1 MIRFARAIGYAVAGA
16 LVAASP
22 TFANSTSVDAPL
34 APTYLSHTV
43 SMLDGASVPDPASE
57 ALQAAPVAPTDIEI
71 GAHAAAAIETTAEPE
86 IAKAETRSLGEL
98 VTNLADARVND
109 GEQECLAGAIYF
121 EAKGEPLEGQL
132 AVAEVVLNRTKSG
145 RFPTT
150 ICGVVKQ
157 RHQFSF
163 IRAGRFPPI
172 ARDSA
177 AWRKAIAIAHV
188 ALGDM
193 ASSRAGSAMFFH
205 AKYVA
210 PNWRGL
216 KRIATVGNHIFY
228 R

>member
-1 MIRFARAIGYAVAGA
+1 MLRFARAIGYAVAGA

-22 TFANSTSVDAPL
+22 TFANPTLVEAPL

-43 SMLDGASVPDPASE
+43 SMVDGSTASDPLE
-57 ALQAAPVAPTDIEI
+57 APATPVTSSPAEAEVS
-71 GAHAAAAIETTAEPE
+71 AHMAAAIEPAAEPLE
-86 IAKAETRSLGEL
+86 GQSLGEL
-98 VTNLADARVND
+98 VTTLAETDLTD

-132 AVAEVVLNRTKSG
+132 AVAEVVLNRSKSG

-157 RHQFSF
+157 KSQFSF
-163 IRAGRFPPI
+163 IRGGRFPPI
-172 ARDSA
+172 QKSSA

-188 ALGDM
+188 AMQDL
-193 ASSRAGSAMFFH
+193 AESRAGSAMFFH
-205 AKYVA
+205 ATYVS
-210 PNWRGL
+210 PGWRGL
-216 KRIATVGNHIFY
+216 KRVAQVGNHIFY

>member
-1 MIRFARAIGYAVAGA
+1 MIRFARAIGYAVAA
-16 LVAASP
+16 TLVASSP
-22 TFANSTSVDAPL
+22 TFANPTLTDAPL

-43 SMLDGASVPDPASE
+43 SMTD
-57 ALQAAPVAPTDIEI
+57 AAPAVNPVPAASPTAPAGPAELEI
-71 GAHAAAAIETTAEPE
+71 STHSEAAIEPATELPPIKSE
-86 IAKAETRSLGEL
+86 GRSLGEL
-98 VTNLADARVND
+98 VTTFADAQVND
-109 GEQECLAGAIYF
+109 GEQECLASAIYF

-132 AVAEVVLNRTKSG
+132 AVAEVVLNRTRSG

-188 ALGDM
+188 ALGEL
-193 ASSRAGSAMFFH
+193 AESRAGSAMFFH
-205 AKYVA
+205 AKYVS
-210 PNWRGL
+210 PSWRGL
-216 KRIATVGNHIFY
+216 KRVATVGNHIFY

>member
-1 MIRFARAIGYAVAGA
+1 MFRIARAIGYAVAGA

-22 TFANSTSVDAPL
+22 TFANPTLVEAPL

-43 SMLDGASVPDPASE
+43 SMTDAGATAALVETSPAAGTGDKADAE
-57 ALQAAPVAPTDIEI
+57 VA
-71 GAHAAAAIETTAEPE
+71 AHAVAAIEPATETLEGQSLGQLVTSL
-86 IAKAETRSLGEL
+86 AET
-98 VTNLADARVND
+98 NLTD

-132 AVAEVVLNRTKSG
+132 AVAEVVLNRSKSG

-157 RHQFSF
+157 KSQFSF
-163 IRAGRFPPI
+163 IRGGRFPPI
-172 ARDSA
+172 QKGSA

-188 ALGDM
+188 AMQDL
-193 ASSRAGSAMFFH
+193 ATSRAGSAMFFH
-205 AKYVA
+205 ATYVS
-210 PNWRGL
+210 PSWRGL
-216 KRIATVGNHIFY
+216 KRVAQVGNHIFY

>member
-1 MIRFARAIGYAVAGA
+1 MYRLARVIGYAVAGA

-22 TFANSTSVDAPL
+22 TFANPTLVEAPL

-43 SMLDGASVPDPASE
+43 SMVDGGAASE
-57 ALQAAPVAPTDIEI
+57 PLETPAAPVSSGPAEAEVS
-71 GAHAAAAIETTAEPE
+71 AHIAAAIEPAAESLE
-86 IAKAETRSLGEL
+86 GQSLGEL
-98 VTNLADARVND
+98 VTSFAETDLTD

-132 AVAEVVLNRTKSG
+132 AVAEVVLNRSKSG

-157 RHQFSF
+157 KSQFSF
-163 IRAGRFPPI
+163 IRGGRFPPI
-172 ARDSA
+172 QKSSA

-188 ALGDM
+188 AMQDL
-193 ASSRAGSAMFFH
+193 ATSRAGSAMFFH
-205 AKYVA
+205 ATYVS
-210 PNWRGL
+210 PSWRGL
-216 KRIATVGNHIFY
+216 KRVAQVGNHIFY